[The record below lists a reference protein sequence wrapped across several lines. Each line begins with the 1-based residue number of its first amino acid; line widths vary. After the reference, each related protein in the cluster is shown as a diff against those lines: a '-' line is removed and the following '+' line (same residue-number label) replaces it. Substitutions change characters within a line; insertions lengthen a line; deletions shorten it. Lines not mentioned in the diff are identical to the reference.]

1 MPSETSTPSTAQSP
15 TPKTPQT
22 QPQSLSVI
30 NTASEPKQL
39 ESASTTM
46 ADVTSH
52 TTEEI
57 GPEIKAEQA
66 EPGETIAQISQEPM
80 GSPIGMVSREPR
92 NHHGLDRDGDEPMIS
107 REVTPC
113 SPFPIDSA
121 SSTASGSASSPRSG
135 LGSISTTASMSM
147 GNQEDDADVEK
158 FLKKM
163 EMEKKMQALQQRLE
177 LASVKATNG
186 WKDMSINE
194 IETKLPPTPLRK
206 RRSQQGLLPPSP
218 IATSPVRGSTMP
230 YEPPSPSRPWQLIDV
245 LWQPL
250 PPPSHGRY
258 PTSPASPKKRSRA
271 EDPEALRSHI
281 NGLGLP
287 LSPKTQ
293 RKTSGHRRAS
303 SSISA
308 QVHER
313 ERLRIAAQSPSS
325 PLRHGFEERL
335 QSGGKKKRSSSH
347 STPRRKEITT
357 SQDVDAAKALTFMLG
372 SGGLSDDDISLSR
385 RSSQS
390 HAHSP
395 LSAPLLPAMGS
406 QSLPIPEAFARSS
419 GSISPTLQPR
429 KLGRAMSSTSTS
441 TPRPRPADLRT
452 PSSHAR
458 SYVPDS
464 GSTDSGVDRTVEKDK
479 TQVPARGDEDNT
491 AAELM
496 MFLAH
501 SPSPMKR
508 YSGPAPG
515 QQDPGSPSSSSYRPS
530 LGAAARV
537 LFADPDDEASQGREA
552 GSSLAK
558 PPLSPGSP
566 VDQTFSRPDVKMNGE
581 VFAHS
586 NLALAPPIT
595 PDSSTGPGAS
605 PIRT

>member
-1 MPSETSTPSTAQSP
+1 MEY
-15 TPKTPQT
+15 
-22 QPQSLSVI
+22 
-30 NTASEPKQL
+30 
-39 ESASTTM
+39 
-46 ADVTSH
+46 
-52 TTEEI
+52 
-57 GPEIKAEQA
+57 
-66 EPGETIAQISQEPM
+66 
-80 GSPIGMVSREPR
+80 
-92 NHHGLDRDGDEPMIS
+92 
-107 REVTPC
+107 
-113 SPFPIDSA
+113 A

-135 LGSISTTASMSM
+135 MGSISTTASGSGTGL
-147 GNQEDDADVEK
+147 GNHDDEADVER

-206 RRSQQGLLPPSP
+206 RRSQIGLLPPSP

-271 EDPEALRSHI
+271 EDPDALRSHI

-313 ERLRIAAQSPSS
+313 ERLKIAAAAQQSPSS
-325 PLRHGFEERL
+325 PLRYGFEERI
-335 QSGGKKKRSSSH
+335 QAGGSGKKKRSTSH
-347 STPRRKEITT
+347 STPRRKAITT

-372 SGGLSDDDISLSR
+372 SGGLSDDDISHSR
-385 RSSQS
+385 RSS
-390 HAHSP
+390 HSYP
-395 LSAPLLPAMGS
+395 NSQLSAPLLPAMGS
-406 QSLPIPEAFARSS
+406 QSLPIPEAFQRSS

-429 KLGRAMSSTSTS
+429 KLSRAMSSTSTS

-452 PSSHAR
+452 PNSHAR

-464 GSTDSGVDRTVEKDK
+464 GSTDSGVDRGTEKVDGGAL
-479 TQVPARGDEDNT
+479 PAPAIGEEDNT

-508 YSGPAPG
+508 YSGSAPG
-515 QQDPGSPSSSSYRPS
+515 QQDTDSPSAASFRPS

-537 LFADPDDEASQGREA
+537 LFADSDPDEEAASKARDA
-552 GSSLAK
+552 SAPAST
-558 PPLSPGSP
+558 PISP
-566 VDQTFSRPDVKMNGE
+566 VSPIESSSFPRPDVKMNGE

-595 PDSSTGPGAS
+595 PDSSMGPGVS
-605 PIRT
+605 PIES